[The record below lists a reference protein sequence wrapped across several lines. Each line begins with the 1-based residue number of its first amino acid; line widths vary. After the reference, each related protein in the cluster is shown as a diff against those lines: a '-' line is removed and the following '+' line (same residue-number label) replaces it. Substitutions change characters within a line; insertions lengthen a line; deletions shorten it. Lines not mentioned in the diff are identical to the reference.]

1 MIMLV
6 RPAVT
11 RMPYAAPPLA
21 NAAINLLSV
30 LVDSASRISK
40 GIFCGATASAAAS
53 DKMEVAAACT
63 SNIPVIAAVA
73 SVATCPK
80 REFKV
85 PIMVVAPDR
94 IAAKTNACQTLK
106 AAEFRHS

>member
-40 GIFCGATASAAAS
+40 GIFCGATASTLRS
-53 DKMEVAAACT
+53 
-63 SNIPVIAAVA
+63 
-73 SVATCPK
+73 AT
-80 REFKV
+80 
-85 PIMVVAPDR
+85 
-94 IAAKTNACQTLK
+94 L
-106 AAEFRHS
+106 